1 MIVYTCANCRKELEI
16 DDALGGSR
24 VRCPHC
30 RNVEFAPAAGAAPA
44 RSDKVPAAKP
54 RTAAAPAVTPM
65 TMADDRAAAL
75 GLPPDSGPE
84 AVVVRVHP
92 VMFRARPAQMAGV
105 LLVLVGGIGLAAYAW
120 LAPGMSSD
128 RWVGYPGIGLAV
140 IGFAGCLWWK
150 FQSLGTTLIIT
161 NKRTTLRQGFFS
173 KATKELLHDQV
184 QDVQITQTFSERML
198 KIGTL
203 GLDGG
208 GTDQVEM
215 VVPDLPNPERLRQ
228 IIDAYR
234 EID

>member
-1 MIVYTCANCRKELEI
+1 MILYTCANCRKELEI
-16 DDALGGSR
+16 DDSLGGSR

-30 RNVEFAPAAGAAPA
+30 RNVEIAPAAGAQPTRAE
-44 RSDKVPAAKP
+44 RVPAAKP
-54 RTAAAPAVTPM
+54 RRAPEPTGAPESVG
-65 TMADDRAAAL
+65 ADRATAL

-84 AVVVRVHP
+84 AEVMRVHP
-92 VMFRARPAQMAGV
+92 VMFRARPTQMAGV
-105 LLVLVGGIGLAAYAW
+105 LLVLIGGAGLAAYAW
-120 LAPGMSSD
+120 LAPGMAKD

-140 IGFAGCLWWK
+140 IGLAGCLWWK

-184 QDVQITQTFSERML
+184 QDVQITQTFAERML
-198 KIGTL
+198 KVGTL

-215 VVPDLPNPERLRQ
+215 VVPDLPDPMRLRQ

-234 EID
+234 DID

>member
-16 DDALGGSR
+16 DDSLGGSR

-30 RNVEFAPAAGAAPA
+30 RNVEFAPAAGAPA
-44 RSDKVPAAKP
+44 TRAEKVPAAKP
-54 RTAAAPAVTPM
+54 RMVPAATGAPM
-65 TMADDRAAAL
+65 TLAEDRAAAL

-84 AVVVRVHP
+84 AEVARVHP
-92 VMFRARPAQMAGV
+92 VMFRARPAPMAGV
-105 LLVLVGGIGLAAYAW
+105 LLVMVGGAGLAGYAW
-120 LAPGMSSD
+120 LAPAMAQD
-128 RWVGYPGIGLAV
+128 RWVGYVGIGLAV
-140 IGFAGCLWWK
+140 IGLVGCLWWK
-150 FQSLGTTLIIT
+150 FQSLSTTLIIT

-184 QDVQITQTFSERML
+184 QDVQITQSFAERML
-198 KIGTL
+198 KVGTL

-215 VVPDLPNPERLRQ
+215 VVPDLPNPERLRR

-234 EID
+234 DID